1 MNSTIKK
8 NHFTKM
14 LLGLGAMALL
24 SSCVNDQSDKKYS
37 DTVDIPVNQEMI
49 AELTSPPFV
58 PTPVG
63 KRMAKKLI
71 VDLEI
76 QEREGE
82 MTSGVKYIYWTFG
95 GTVPG
100 SFIRTRVGDEVEFH
114 LKNHPDNKLPH
125 NIDLHAVNGPG
136 GGAESSFVA
145 PGHEKVFSFKVLNP
159 GLYVYHCATAPVGMH
174 IANGMYGLIL
184 VEPEGGLP
192 PVDKEYYIM
201 QGDFYTE
208 GSYGERG
215 VQPFD
220 MQKAI
225 DEKPDYV
232 VFNGH
237 VGAMTGDNAITAKV
251 GEKIRLFVGNG
262 GPNLVSSFHVIGEI
276 FDKVYIEGGDLIN
289 TNVQTT
295 LIPAGGAAI
304 VEFRVDVP
312 GTFILVDH
320 SIFRA
325 FNKGA
330 LAMLKVEGEENKT
343 IYSGEIRDGIY
354 LPEGGVIQSM
364 PTGGVKTEK
373 VEMKALSLEERMTFG
388 KDKYMATCSAC
399 HQANGLGI
407 EGAFPPLAKS
417 DYLNADVNRAID
429 IVLHGKTGEIT
440 VNGKKFNSVMT
451 AQAMSDE
458 EVTNVLTYVYNSW
471 SNSKKEVT
479 PEMVQA
485 VRNRQ

>member
-1 MNSTIKK
+1 MKLTIQK
-8 NHFTKM
+8 NIITKM
-14 LLGLGAMALL
+14 LLGLGTVAFL
-24 SSCVNDQSDKKYS
+24 SGCVNDQSDKKYNQ
-37 DTVDIPVNQEMI
+37 TVDIPVNQEMI

-100 SFIRTRVGDEVEFH
+100 SFIRTRVGDEIEFH

-184 VEPEGGLP
+184 VEPEGGLK

-208 GSYGERG
+208 GKYGDRG
-215 VQPFD
+215 LQAFD

-225 DEKPDYV
+225 DEKADYV

-237 VGAMTGDNAITAKV
+237 VGAMTGDNALTAKV
-251 GEKIRLFVGNG
+251 GETVRLFVGNG

-276 FDKVYIEGGDLIN
+276 FDRVHVEGGDLIN
-289 TNVQTT
+289 DNVQTT

-330 LAMLKVEGEENKT
+330 LAMLKVEGEEKKN

-354 LPEGGVIQSM
+354 LPEGGAIQSM
-364 PTGGVKTEK
+364 PNGKNKEAKEEV
-373 VEMKALSLEERMTFG
+373 KALSFEEQMKFG
-388 KDKYMATCSAC
+388 KDKYMATCVAC
-399 HQANGLGI
+399 HQANGQGI
-407 EGAFPPLAKS
+407 EGAFPPLAKA
-417 DYLNADVNRAID
+417 DYLNADVDRAID

-440 VNGKKFNSVMT
+440 VNGKKYNSVMT
-451 AQAMSDE
+451 AQALSDE
-458 EVTNVLTYVYNSW
+458 DVSNVLTYVYNSW
-471 SNSKKEVT
+471 GNNKTVVT
-479 PEMVQA
+479 PAMVQA
-485 VRNRQ
+485 IRNK